1 MKAETIQIGVFSV
14 QVCVPKEYT
23 DEEVIAFAESE
34 NPCGTIC
41 GWSIRSE
48 ESAAARGDKERVVC
62 DDSDE
67 NVHIVLDA

>member
-41 GWSIRSE
+41 G
-48 ESAAARGDKERVVC
+48 
-62 DDSDE
+62 
-67 NVHIVLDA
+67 